1 MTFTS
6 EKPLQTFIICNFY
19 VIFCKFRIKNEILK
33 VSKRGRGAEGGGE
46 WGEKP
51 RVGRDMKV
59 ETSTDLFL
67 SFIDF
72 D

>member
-33 VSKRGRGAEGGGE
+33 LSKGGRGAEGGGE
-46 WGEKP
+46 WGEKS
-51 RVGRDMKV
+51 RVGRGM
-59 ETSTDLFL
+59 
-67 SFIDF
+67 
-72 D
+72 

>member
-33 VSKRGRGAEGGGE
+33 LSKRGRGAKGRAGGG
-46 WGEKP
+46 GGGGI
-51 RVGRDMKV
+51 VGRKIKNGKGH
-59 ETSTDLFL
+59 ES
-67 SFIDF
+67 
-72 D
+72 

>member
-33 VSKRGRGAEGGGE
+33 LSKRGRGAEGGGGGDRGKENQE
-46 WGEKP
+46 WEGA
-51 RVGRDMKV
+51 
-59 ETSTDLFL
+59 
-67 SFIDF
+67 
-72 D
+72 

>member
-33 VSKRGRGAEGGGE
+33 LSKRGRGAEGGGGGGGDS
-46 WGEKP
+46 GEKNQEWE
-51 RVGRDMKV
+51 GA
-59 ETSTDLFL
+59 
-67 SFIDF
+67 
-72 D
+72 

>member
-33 VSKRGRGAEGGGE
+33 LSKRGCEAEGWRGGGGS
-46 WGEKP
+46 GEKNQEWE
-51 RVGRDMKV
+51 GA
-59 ETSTDLFL
+59 
-67 SFIDF
+67 
-72 D
+72 